1 MKMLQRIS
9 HSGLEFI
16 YVFFR
21 QKRSSPICLLDKVVV
36 GGGRVGGV
44 GWGGGVGLT
53 LLHSDKLTSHHEK
66 ASHSSGL
73 VSMATVMRVHH
84 QERRKTEM
92 VVKPLR
98 M

>member
-1 MKMLQRIS
+1 MLLRIS
-9 HSGLEFI
+9 HSWLEVI

-36 GGGRVGGV
+36 G
-44 GWGGGVGLT
+44 WGVGLT
-53 LLHSDKLTSHHEK
+53 LLHSDKLISHHEK

-98 M
+98 I

>member
-1 MKMLQRIS
+1 MKMLLRTL
-9 HSGLEFI
+9 HSGLVVI

-21 QKRSSPICLLDKVVV
+21 QKRSSPICLLGKEVVE
-36 GGGRVGGV
+36 
-44 GWGGGVGLT
+44 WGGGWVGLT
-53 LLHSDKLTSHHEK
+53 LLHSDKLSSHHEK
-66 ASHSSGL
+66 TSHSSGL

-84 QERRKTEM
+84 QERRKTKM

>member
-1 MKMLQRIS
+1 MKMLLRTS

-36 GGGRVGGV
+36 GGGRVGGLV
-44 GWGGGVGLT
+44 GGEVGLT

>member
-1 MKMLQRIS
+1 MPLRTS
-9 HSGLEFI
+9 HSGLVVI

-21 QKRSSPICLLDKVVV
+21 QKRSSPICLLGKVEEVVVV
-36 GGGRVGGV
+36 GWGR
-44 GWGGGVGLT
+44 GGGVVLT

-66 ASHSSGL
+66 TSHSSGL

>member
-1 MKMLQRIS
+1 MLLRTS
-9 HSGLEFI
+9 HSGLEGI

-36 GGGRVGGV
+36 DGV
-44 GWGGGVGLT
+44 GVGRGGGVGLT

-98 M
+98 K

>member
-1 MKMLQRIS
+1 MYFS
-9 HSGLEFI
+9 
-16 YVFFR
+16 
-21 QKRSSPICLLDKVVV
+21 DKSVAHPYAFWIRWWLVVV
-36 GGGRVGGV
+36 GWVGEGGR
-44 GWGGGVGLT
+44 GVGLT